1 MSSPRPPREKK
12 GREAA
17 ASRGWLRFRRERRA
31 GAPFFGKTEVVH
43 PTKMSCC
50 LVAFSSSQAGGSRDL
65 VAAREGRA
73 NATRRRARG
82 RRASSRCSITQ
93 SARLPSARRRSRR
106 PRRLPSAQEARD
118 QHKPEE
124 HARNTRSA
132 RSTAKPSCEKGL
144 LPKAARS
151 AKKRTVAAISACA
164 LTRGRA
170 RRGSAESLDRSA
182 PI

>member
-1 MSSPRPPREKK
+1 MSSPRPPAEKK

-17 ASRGWLRFRRERRA
+17 ASRGWMRFRRERGA
-31 GAPFFGKTEVVH
+31 GAAIFGQTEVVH
-43 PTKMSCC
+43 STKMSCAA
-50 LVAFSSSQAGGSRDL
+50 LAAFSSSQAGGSRDL

-118 QHKPEE
+118 QHKPGE
-124 HARNTRSA
+124 HARNTRST

-144 LPKAARS
+144 HPKAARS
-151 AKKRTVAAISACA
+151 ANQAPQAA
-164 LTRGRA
+164 
-170 RRGSAESLDRSA
+170 AE
-182 PI
+182 